1 METGERTRY
10 RIERRWDLDCDESE
24 QLRAL
29 RWLLK
34 RAGRQYGLKCVLLQM
49 VNEEVED
56 RKDVES
62 RLNQTEESRSE

>member
-10 RIERRWDLDCDESE
+10 RIELRADLDCDESE

-34 RAGRQYGLKCVLLQM
+34 RAGRQYGLKCVLIEITRPDKTQ
-49 VNEEVED
+49 VN
-56 RKDVES
+56 K
-62 RLNQTEESRSE
+62 